1 MKKAINR
8 FIMAYFNPVLDLRV
22 RLFHV
27 LAMGGTIISLFVLI
41 FGIVNNAGIV
51 NISVSLMSTI
61 LSYALLTYS
70 QRSGRYQFCYMI
82 TIVVIFILIFPASF
96 FSAGGYHSGMPAF
109 FVFAV
114 AFTIFMIE
122 GKKAILF
129 SALELLVYIAIC
141 LVAYLYPD
149 TVKAFSSE
157 EEILT
162 DIIIGFT
169 TVSVILGICMF
180 LHFRLYNEQQ
190 RKLDEQNALLAES
203 NRSKTEFFANASH
216 EMRTPLTVI
225 SVNVQTVSD
234 ILDEL
239 SLKDDEAGEL
249 LKSAQSEIMR
259 LARMVEGMLILASMS
274 EIADRRE
281 TNLASLL
288 QNGVEMLR
296 LNLSRRG
303 NEIKT
308 ELEKDLYVFGNADL
322 LVQVLINLLQNAGV
336 YMENGTVT
344 VSAYKDGGTITVTV
358 RDTGS
363 GISPELLPHVFERGV
378 TTGGTGYGLYLCK
391 TVIESHGGKIWIES
405 EPGKGTTVFYTLPVY
420 AGQYGG
426 GKQ

>member
-8 FIMAYFNPVLDLRV
+8 IIMAYFNPMLDLRV

-27 LAMGGTIISLFVLI
+27 LAMGGTIISFLVLI
-41 FGIVNNAGIV
+41 FGIANNAGIV
-51 NISVSLMSTI
+51 NNSISLMSTS

-70 QRSGRYQFCYMI
+70 RRSGRYQFCYMI
-82 TIVVIFILIFPASF
+82 TIVVIFILIFPALF

-129 SALELLVYIAIC
+129 SALELIIYITIC
-141 LVAYLYPD
+141 IVAYLYPD

-157 EEILT
+157 AEILT

-203 NRSKTEFFANASH
+203 NRSKTEFYANASH

-225 SVNVQTVSD
+225 SVNVQTVSY

-239 SLKDDEAGEL
+239 SLKNDEPGEL

-259 LARMVEGMLILASMS
+259 LARMVEGMLTLASMS

-281 TNLASLL
+281 TNLTTLL
-288 QNGVEMLR
+288 QNAVEMLR

-308 ELEKDLYVFGNADL
+308 ELEKGLYVFGNADL
-322 LVQVLINLLQNAGV
+322 LVQVLINLLQNTGA
-336 YMENGTVT
+336 YMENGIVT
-344 VSAYKDGGTITVTV
+344 VSAFKDGGTITVTV

-378 TTGGTGYGLYLCK
+378 TTGGTGYGLHLCK

-405 EPGKGTTVFYTLPVY
+405 EPRKGTTVIYTLPVY